1 MWVSTF
7 HSACVRILRRD
18 AGRLGYPSS
27 FSIYDQADAQRLTG
41 YVIRDLGLD
50 PKKFTSKGIHAAVS
64 AAKNDLVSPAQYTER
79 VTNIFE
85 RRIADIYREY
95 QARLE
100 KAGAMDFD
108 DLLTVTVRLFHTCPD
123 VLEHYQQRFEHILVD
138 EYQDTNRAQNEL
150 VLLLGAG
157 HHSVTVV
164 GDSDQCLPPGTMVA
178 DAGRSGADRGGASGR
193 PRARDRWAA
202 VTTTGRVAVVVP
214 GRYVG
219 QLATVRVGGRT
230 LRGTPG
236 ISCLPV
242 SGRAER
248 VRCCRLGDVRRGWL
262 GSGPLAP
269 DLVLWRRRIGQHPR
283 CDGAPPCLGP
293 PHQSEW
299 SRTGHRFERTVERY
313 ADALTGQRSW
323 PGLRTGPCPAGPD
336 RWARVRP
343 VAPGRAGARDA
354 SC

>member
-1 MWVSTF
+1 MGPVARKMWVSTF

-64 AAKNDLVSPAQYTER
+64 AAKNDLVTPAQYTER
-79 VTNIFE
+79 VSNIFE

-164 GDSDQCLPPGTMVA
+164 GDSDQCSLRAQWSDTGRCRT
-178 DAGRSGADRGGASGR
+178 DRGGSAGRSRAGDRRGAE
-193 PRARDRWAA
+193 
-202 VTTTGRVAVVVP
+202 TTPGRVATVMP
-214 GRYVG
+214 GRYEG
-219 QLATVRVGGRT
+219 QLVNVRAGGQA

-236 ISCLPV
+236 HLVPARLTVGRSDGAVELV
-242 SGRAER
+242 MFAAVGRAR
-248 VRCCRLGDVRRGWL
+248 RAHTGSRSSRRWPGPALVRRGTT
-262 GSGPLAP
+262 S
-269 DLVLWRRRIGQHPR
+269 V
-283 CDGAPPCLGP
+283 GP
-293 PHQSEW
+293 PHQSDG
-299 SRTGHRFERTVERY
+299 TG
-313 ADALTGQRSW
+313 
-323 PGLRTGPCPAGPD
+323 
-336 RWARVRP
+336 
-343 VAPGRAGARDA
+343 
-354 SC
+354 